1 MNTRFTVGEMAK
13 LNNISKQT
21 LIFYD
26 NENIFKPKII
36 DPINGYRYYTADQL
50 EILDSILILKEMGLS
65 LKDIREFMKNR
76 NSESAIALMKEQQE
90 KIKNKI
96 KHMKLIQKRLERK
109 IQTLES
115 FSKHENKVEFI
126 STTKSEYLA
135 IEKVSSPQ
143 DLLKLD
149 IALKSLLNRAEI
161 FNYPHYYQVGAMIPV
176 ENLIHGKYVSADYAF
191 IPLESNLVGVKTHK
205 KVKGLY
211 ARTYH
216 TGTYSSIGKTYKK
229 LLKEIQESGYHIIQ
243 GHSYEYC
250 ILDSLTSKESDDYVT
265 EIQIPIEKSSK

>member
-26 NENIFKPKII
+26 NEGIFKPKSI

-90 KIKNKI
+90 EIKNKI
-96 KHMKLIQKRLERK
+96 KHMRLIQKRLERK
-109 IQTLES
+109 IQTLEN
-115 FSKHENKVEFI
+115 FSKNENKVEFI

-135 IEKVSSPQ
+135 IEKVSPPQ

-149 IALKSLLNRAEI
+149 IALKSLLNKAEI
-161 FNYPHYYQVGAMIPV
+161 FNYPHYYQIGAMIPV
-176 ENLIHGKYVSADYAF
+176 KNLIHGKYVSADYAF
-191 IPLESNLVGVKTHK
+191 IPLETNLVGVKTHK
-205 KVKGLY
+205 KAKGLY
-211 ARTYH
+211 VRTYH

-229 LLKEIQESGYHIIQ
+229 LLKAIQESGYNIQ
-243 GHSYEYC
+243 GYSYEYC

-265 EIQIPIEKSSK
+265 EIQIPIEKS